1 MLPRGQL
8 CYLRKLFVFLDDCWK
23 PFEDGESILVS
34 LIDFYRNLHLLWEWK
49 NHFPLQ
55 IYQCSKETGIYF
67 RIQHSLILP
76 PKSAVN
82 NLVET
87 KRLNKKIEELQNASK
102 RKKNR
107 FSIQEVKERKRLVK
121 FYTGLQNHEAFM
133 WIYNRIHK
141 KAREIAVFQGRFV
154 FY

>member
-82 NLVET
+82 NLVEI

-121 FYTGLQNHEAFM
+121 FYTGLQNHGAFM